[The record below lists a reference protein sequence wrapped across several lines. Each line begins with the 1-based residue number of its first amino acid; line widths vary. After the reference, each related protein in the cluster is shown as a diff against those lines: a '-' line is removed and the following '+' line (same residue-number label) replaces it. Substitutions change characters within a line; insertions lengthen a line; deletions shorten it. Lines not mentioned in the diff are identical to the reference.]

1 MSDIASRGSGVS
13 ANARDS
19 AQTLLS
25 MARARIF
32 RRLERAVDFPL
43 LVVCAP
49 TGFGKSTVLREF
61 FKATG
66 RPYRCLEMAPNQ
78 GDLLGFMRAF
88 ANSLGDLVPALLTSF
103 LGVYDRMHSTE
114 EGPKKIADWAA
125 GHLTA
130 IDVTFV
136 IDGLQNVT
144 DDRLFSLLIELVDQT
159 VRTNIRWVL
168 VAEAADRFPIARWL
182 ANDRLDLPLDDI
194 DFALTNDDLWVAVER
209 SHTAIPEAS
218 ILALCRMTDNWPAT
232 IALAL
237 CDIPGLPA
245 LVSDGQARPYAYF
258 AERALA
264 ARPEAERRF
273 LLETCL
279 YKYFDVELLDA
290 AGWVDA
296 APMLDCLCSAGAIL
310 FREGPRR
317 YRYHELFRSFLEQ
330 RLRGGPEHLYAE
342 IGSVSAVVCGRVG
355 RWSDAI
361 ELHTELHEAEPLAR
375 LLSDRGL
382 ELIDRG
388 ETDLV
393 YRALGTLSD
402 AEFTAFPVALAVKAS
417 LESLHGSFDVAE
429 AWFRDA
435 IAHVQDFG
443 QRGAIVFRFATDL
456 VRQDR
461 RDAIELLQ
469 PIVAEGGHDL
479 ELAVSLAGLLAT
491 AYATHQQGEL
501 AALTIERALDQL
513 VDVNDSAVRAK
524 LYFQAGYVAFFA
536 RDPERAKAYAR
547 QAVETAFASHLYD
560 IAARALSIL
569 YNIAMDYEDD
579 VRAGR
584 SYLDQLASCSIK
596 AGSRN
601 LLIYA
606 TLGQFEIEVL
616 RGNLHESAR
625 LDEALQALEVNY
637 SVFASE
643 VLLPAQ
649 ALRAAWTG
657 DFHRAYRLL
666 ATTAEK
672 QITPMRQSQRYAE
685 IALYAAAA
693 GLHAEA
699 AAAVQPA
706 LILASKAEPS
716 AKAVAFAKAYI
727 GLTLTLLGFHQ
738 RAARL
743 LSRLSRS
750 DGLTPRFRRL
760 IGAIRTIND
769 RWSRGRYSSDL
780 REALAGLDACDF
792 GGIGLLIEALPL
804 PETFAEQFTQ
814 LTDRERDLLIHLSE
828 GLQSDEIA
836 LLSGRTVEMVDALI
850 RSLCRKLGC
859 TTPRYAVALAQSAD
873 MLRRSVKTAT

>member
-1 MSDIASRGSGVS
+1 MSRVQTS
-13 ANARDS
+13 AATARHS
-19 AQTLLS
+19 AQALLS
-25 MARARIF
+25 AARTRAF
-32 RRLERAVDFPL
+32 KRLERAVDFPI
-43 LVVCAP
+43 LVVSAP

-66 RPYRCLEMAPNQ
+66 RPYRCLELASNQ

-88 ANSLGDLVPALLTSF
+88 TNCLGDLVPALRTSF
-103 LGVYDRMHSTE
+103 LGVYDRMHNAD
-114 EGPKKIADWAA
+114 EGPKKIAAWAA
-125 GHLTA
+125 GHLVSLDLT
-130 IDVTFV
+130 VM

-144 DDRLFSLLIELVDQT
+144 DERLFGLLTELVDQT
-159 VRTNIRWVL
+159 DRTTIRWVL
-168 VAEAADRFPIARWL
+168 VAESADRFPIARWL

-194 DFALTNDDLWVAVER
+194 DLALTPDDLSVAVER
-209 SHTAIPEAS
+209 SGAPISRTTV
-218 ILALCRMTDNWPAT
+218 LALSRMTDNWPAAT
-232 IALAL
+232 ALAL
-237 CDIPGLPA
+237 SDIPGLA
-245 LVSDGQARPYAYF
+245 MLVDEPDAHSYAYF

-264 ARPEAERRF
+264 ARPDNERRF
-273 LLETCL
+273 LLQTCL
-279 YKYFDVELLDA
+279 YKHFDVALLEA
-290 AGWVDA
+290 AGWHDA
-296 APMLDCLCSAGAIL
+296 APMLDRLCSAGAII
-310 FREGPRR
+310 FREGPRG
-317 YRYHELFRSFLEQ
+317 YRYHELFRAFLEQ
-330 RLRGGPEHLYAE
+330 RLRAGPDPSYRE
-342 IGSVSAVVCGRVG
+342 IGTASAAVCGRVG
-355 RWSDAI
+355 RWTDAI
-361 ELHTELHEAEPLAR
+361 ELYTELHDVVPLAR
-375 LLSDRGL
+375 LLSERGF

-388 ETDLV
+388 ETDLI
-393 YRALGTLSD
+393 YGALNALSD
-402 AEFTAFPVALAVKAS
+402 VEFSEFPVALAVKAS

-435 IAHVQDFG
+435 IAHVEDFG

-461 RDAIELLQ
+461 RDAIDLLQ
-469 PIVAEGGHDL
+469 PIVAEGGHNL
-479 ELAVSLAGLLAT
+479 ALAVSLAGLLAT

-501 AALTIERALDQL
+501 AALTIERALEQL
-513 VDVNDSAVRAK
+513 SDVSDASVRAK

-601 LLIYA
+601 LLVYA

-637 SVFASE
+637 SVFARE
-643 VLLPAQ
+643 MLLPAQ
-649 ALRAAWTG
+649 ALRATWTG

-699 AAAVQPA
+699 VAAVQPA
-706 LILASKAEPS
+706 LKLAAKAEPS
-716 AKAVAFAKAYI
+716 AKAVAFAKAYVA
-727 GLTLTLLGFHQ
+727 LTLTLLGFHQ

-750 DGLTPRFRRL
+750 NTLTPRFQQL
-760 IGAIRTIND
+760 VEAIRAIND
-769 RWSRGRYSSDL
+769 RWSRGRYSADL
-780 REALAGLDACDF
+780 REALATLDACDF

-804 PETFAEQFTQ
+804 PETFAQQFSQ
-814 LTDRERDLLIHLSE
+814 LTDRERDVLIHLSE
-828 GLQSDEIA
+828 GLKADEIA
-836 LLSGRTVEMVDALI
+836 LLSGRTEEMVESLI

-859 TTPRYAVALAQSAD
+859 TSPRYAVALAQSAD
-873 MLRRSVKTAT
+873 MLRRSTTAK

>member
-1 MSDIASRGSGVS
+1 MSETAERVQGSP
-13 ANARDS
+13 ATAKDS
-19 AQTLLS
+19 AQQLLS
-25 MARARIF
+25 AARTRVF
-32 RRLERAVDFPL
+32 KRLERAVDFPL
-43 LVVCAP
+43 LVVSAP

-66 RPYRCLEMAPNQ
+66 RPYRCLELAPNQ
-78 GDLLGFMRAF
+78 CDLLGFMRAF

-114 EGPKKIADWAA
+114 EAPKKIADWAA
-125 GHLTA
+125 GHLVA

-159 VRTNIRWVL
+159 VRTKIRWVL
-168 VAEAADRFPIARWL
+168 VSETADRFPIARWL

-194 DFALTNDDLWVAVER
+194 DLALTPDDLWVAVER
-209 SHTAIPEAS
+209 SHAAIPQAS
-218 ILALCRMTDNWPAT
+218 ILALCRMTENWPAA

-237 CDIPGLPA
+237 CDVPGLPA
-245 LVSDGQARPYAYF
+245 LVGDAQARPYTYF

-264 ARPEAERRF
+264 VRLESERRF

-279 YKYFDVELLDA
+279 YKHFDAELLDA
-290 AGWVDA
+290 AGWPNA
-296 APMLDCLCSAGAIL
+296 TPMLDRLCSAGAIL

-330 RLRGGPEHLYAE
+330 RVRAGPECSYRE
-342 IGSVSAVVCGRVG
+342 IGSESAIVCGRVG
-355 RWSDAI
+355 RWADAI
-361 ELHTELHEAEPLAR
+361 ELHTELHDAVPLAR
-375 LLSDRGL
+375 LLSDRGF

-393 YRALGTLSD
+393 YRALDTLGD
-402 AEFTAFPVALAVKAS
+402 TEFAAFPVALAVKAS

-435 IAHVQDFG
+435 IAHVEDFG

-461 RDAIELLQ
+461 RDAIELLA
-469 PIVAEGGHDL
+469 PLVAEGGHGL
-479 ELAVSLAGLLAT
+479 ALAVSLAGLLAT
-491 AYATHQQGEL
+491 AYATHKQGEL

-513 VDVNDSAVRAK
+513 IDVNDSAVRAK

-637 SVFASE
+637 SMFASE
-643 VLLPAQ
+643 MLLPAQ

-706 LILASKAEPS
+706 LTLAAKAEPS
-716 AKAVAFAKAYI
+716 GKAVAFAKVYI
-727 GLTLTLLGFHQ
+727 GLTLTLLGFHV

-750 DGLTPRFRRL
+750 NTLTPRFRQL
-760 IGAIRTIND
+760 IDAARTVND
-769 RWSRGRYSSDL
+769 RWSSGRYSADL
-780 REALAGLDACDF
+780 REALAALDACDF

-804 PETFAEQFTQ
+804 PETFEQQFAQ
-814 LTDRERDLLIHLSE
+814 LTDRERDVLIHLSE

-859 TTPRYAVALAQSAD
+859 TSPRYAVALAQSAD
-873 MLRRSVKTAT
+873 TLRRSVKTAT

>member
-1 MSDIASRGSGVS
+1 MSDVPSPGQAAPSSTRESVQ
-13 ANARDS
+13 A
-19 AQTLLS
+19 LLS
-25 MARARIF
+25 AARTRVF
-32 RRLERAVDFPL
+32 KRLERAVDFPV

-49 TGFGKSTVLREF
+49 SGFGKSTVLREF

-66 RPYRCLEMAPNQ
+66 RPYRCLELASNQ

-88 ANSLGDLVPALLTSF
+88 ANCLGDLVPALLTSF
-103 LGVYDRMHSTE
+103 LGVYDRMHSTD
-114 EGPKKIADWAA
+114 EGPKIIAAWAA
-125 GHLTA
+125 GHLVSVDLT
-130 IDVTFV
+130 IV
-136 IDGLQNVT
+136 IDGLQNVSEE
-144 DDRLFSLLIELVDQT
+144 RLFGLLTELVDQT
-159 VRTNIRWVL
+159 NRTSIRWVL
-168 VAEAADRFPIARWL
+168 VAESADRFPIARWL

-194 DFALTNDDLWVAVER
+194 DLALTPDDLGNALER
-209 SHTAIPEAS
+209 SAVPRNAV
-218 ILALCRMTDNWPAT
+218 LALCRMTTNWPAA

-237 CDIPGLPA
+237 SDVAGLPA
-245 LVSDGQARPYAYF
+245 LVSDPRGHQYAFF

-264 ARPEAERRF
+264 ARPENERRF

-279 YKYFDVELLDA
+279 YKHFDA
-290 AGWVDA
+290 ALLEEAGWHDA
-296 APMLDCLCSAGAIL
+296 GPMLDRLCSAGAIL
-310 FREGPRR
+310 FREGARR
-317 YRYHELFRSFLEQ
+317 YRYHELFRDFLEQ
-330 RLRGGPEHLYAE
+330 RVRAGAEPLYRI
-342 IGSVSAVVCGRVG
+342 IGTTSAAVCGRVG
-355 RWSDAI
+355 RWTDAI
-361 ELHTELHEAEPLAR
+361 ELYTELHDAQPLAR
-375 LLSDRGL
+375 LLSERGF

-393 YRALGTLSD
+393 YRALGVLSD
-402 AEFTAFPVALAVKAS
+402 AEYSDFPVALAVKAS

-491 AYATHQQGEL
+491 AYATHGQGEL

-536 RDPERAKAYAR
+536 REPERAKAYAR
-547 QAVETAFASHLYD
+547 QALETAFASHLFD

-584 SYLDQLASCSIK
+584 LYLDQLASCSIK

-616 RGNLHESAR
+616 RGNLRESAR

-637 SVFASE
+637 SMFASE
-643 VLLPAQ
+643 MLLPAQ
-649 ALRAAWTG
+649 ALRATWTG

-706 LILASKAEPS
+706 LSLAAKAEPS
-716 AKAVAFAKAYI
+716 AKAVAFAKSYI
-727 GLTLTLLGFHQ
+727 ALTLTLLGFHQ

-743 LSRLSRS
+743 LSKLSRS
-750 DGLTPRFRRL
+750 STLTPRFKQL
-760 IGAIRTIND
+760 VDAIRTIND
-769 RWSRGRYSSDL
+769 RWARGRYSADL
-780 REALAGLDACDF
+780 REALDALDACDF

-804 PETFAEQFTQ
+804 PETFAQQFAQ
-814 LTDRERDLLIHLSE
+814 LADRERDVLIHLSE
-828 GLQSDEIA
+828 GLKSDEIA
-836 LLSGRTVEMVDALI
+836 VLSGRSVEVVDGLI

-859 TTPRYAVALAQSAD
+859 TSPRYAVALAQSTD
-873 MLRRSVKTAT
+873 MLRRTVTTAT

>member
-1 MSDIASRGSGVS
+1 MNETAPRGQPVPV
-13 ANARDS
+13 RDS
-19 AQTLLS
+19 AQALLLA
-25 MARARIF
+25 ARTRVF
-32 RRLERAVDFPL
+32 KRLERAVDFPIL
-43 LVVCAP
+43 IVCAP
-49 TGFGKSTVLREF
+49 SGFGKSTVLREF
-61 FKATG
+61 FTATG
-66 RPYRCLEMAPNQ
+66 RPYRCLQMASNQ

-88 ANSLGDLVPALLTSF
+88 ANCLGDLVPALLTSF
-103 LGVYDRMHSTE
+103 VGVYDRMHRTQD
-114 EGPKKIADWAA
+114 GPKEIAAWAA
-125 GHLTA
+125 GHLA
-130 IDVTFV
+130 SIDLTFV

-144 DDRLFSLLIELVDQT
+144 DERLFGLLNELVDQT
-159 VRTNIRWVL
+159 ARTPIRWVL
-168 VAEAADRFPIARWL
+168 VAETADRFPVARWL
-182 ANDRLDLPLDDI
+182 ANDRLDLPLDEF
-194 DFALTNDDLWVAVER
+194 DFALTPDDLGLAVER
-209 SHTAIPEAS
+209 SNVPISQLTVH
-218 ILALCRMTDNWPAT
+218 ALCGMAENVPAT

-237 CDIPGLPA
+237 CDVAGLPA
-245 LVSDGQARPYAYF
+245 LVSDTQPRSYEYF

-264 ARPEAERRF
+264 ARPENERRF

-279 YKYFDVELLDA
+279 YKHFDAALLDA
-290 AGWVDA
+290 AGWANA
-296 APMLDCLCSAGAIL
+296 APMLDRLCSTGAIL

-317 YRYHELFRSFLEQ
+317 YRYHELFRDFLERQ
-330 RLRGGPEHLYAE
+330 LRADSKGAYRRSGGA
-342 IGSVSAVVCGRVG
+342 SAGVCGQVG

-361 ELHTELHEAEPLAR
+361 ELYTDLQDAVPLAR
-375 LLSDRGL
+375 LLSERGF

-393 YRALGTLSD
+393 YRALAALSD
-402 AEFTAFPVALAVKAS
+402 AEFAQFPVALAVKAS

-435 IAHVQDFG
+435 LERVG
-443 QRGAIVFRFATDL
+443 NSSGRGPIVFRFATDL
-456 VRQDR
+456 ARQDR
-461 RDAIELLQ
+461 RDAIDLLQ

-479 ELAVSLAGLLAT
+479 ALSVSLAGLLAT

-501 AALTIERALDQL
+501 AALTIERALEQL
-513 VDVNDSAVRAK
+513 IDVKDPAVRAK

-536 RDPERAKAYAR
+536 RNPERAKAYAR

-584 SYLDQLASCSIK
+584 LYLDQLASCSIK

-601 LLIYA
+601 LLVYA

-616 RGNLHESAR
+616 RGNLRESAR

-643 VLLPAQ
+643 MLLPAQ

-699 AAAVQPA
+699 AAALQPA
-706 LILASKAEPS
+706 LSLASKAGPDG
-716 AKAVAFAKAYI
+716 KAAAFAKAYI
-727 GLTLTLLGFHQ
+727 ALALTLLGFHA
-738 RAARL
+738 RAVRL
-743 LSRLSRS
+743 LSKLNRS
-750 DGLTPRFRRL
+750 ATLTPRFKQL
-760 IGAIRTIND
+760 IGAIKTIND
-769 RWSRGRYSSDL
+769 RWSRGRYSTDL
-780 REALAGLDACDF
+780 REALGALDACDF

-804 PETFAEQFTQ
+804 PETFAQQFAQ
-814 LTDRERDLLIHLSE
+814 LTDRERDVLIHLSE
-828 GLQSDEIA
+828 GLQSEEIA
-836 LLSGRTVEMVDALI
+836 LLSGRTSEMVEALI

-859 TTPRYAVALAQSAD
+859 TSPRYAVALAQSAD
-873 MLRRSVKTAT
+873 MLRSTASIVR